1 MSDVDTDSGVMSD
14 VDTDSGIIELTQ
26 LTEPRCDHPQF
37 SILEKLKPLT
47 KLDLARERMTA
58 AG

>member
-26 LTEPRCDHPQF
+26 LTEPRCDHPQC
-37 SILEKLKPLT
+37 SIVEKTKPT
-47 KLDLARERMTA
+47 NLAHEKKAELRI
-58 AG
+58 

>member
-1 MSDVDTDSGVMSD
+1 MSD

-47 KLDLARERMTA
+47 KLDLSHERMTA